1 MRVWFAVLAISCHA
15 ARTAPLPL
23 SPCTPKDSP
32 QPLQCGRLSV
42 PENRS
47 NPSGRFI
54 SIQVAVVPATGER
67 TSPPL
72 YDFAG
77 GPGISEVASAGYWL
91 TDGAIH
97 RRHRDVVLVD
107 QRGTGGSAF
116 LDCPEL
122 SLGDASA
129 EVFPDAAVESCRA
142 RLSQNADLAHYST
155 AETVADVDAVRAALG
170 HDRID
175 ISGLSYGSRVAQ
187 EYLRAHPDRVRAA
200 VLLGAVSP
208 EVKLPLTFAATAE
221 ETLEALARQC
231 ARDPDCH
238 AAVPDLMA
246 DVRGI
251 AAPPQFWEALRAQMI
266 TTDAQRRLPWLLHRA
281 ASGERGPLLEAMSP
295 HPDGA
300 STALLLAVECP
311 EDTLRATGAERAT
324 AAAGPFGDYRLRRQ
338 TAACRIWGVP
348 PLPDSRPS
356 FVTGDVPVLLL
367 AGEMDSV
374 TPPRWAEE
382 IARHLRHA
390 RVVTIPNLG
399 HFPAGLSH
407 MECYDQIIAQFF
419 EAGSAEKLD
428 TSCIQ
433 EMRPPPFSIAS
444 H

>member
-1 MRVWFAVLAISCHA
+1 MRVWVAVLALSCHA
-15 ARTAPLPL
+15 ARTAPLSL
-23 SPCTPKDSP
+23 TPCTPKGSP
-32 QPLQCGRLSV
+32 QPLQCGRLAV

-47 NPSGRFI
+47 ASAGRSI
-54 SIQVAVVPATGER
+54 SLQIAVVPATGER
-67 TSPPL
+67 SLPPL

-77 GPGISEVASAGYWL
+77 GPGISEVASAAFWL

-122 SLGDASA
+122 SMGDPSA
-129 EVFPDAAVESCRA
+129 EAFPDAAVESCRA

-155 AETVADVDAVRAALG
+155 AETVADVEAVRAALG

-200 VLLGAVSP
+200 VLLGAVAP
-208 EVKLPLTFAATAE
+208 DVKLPLPFATTAE
-221 ETLEALARQC
+221 ETLEALAGQC
-231 ARDPDCH
+231 ARDAGCH

-246 DVRGI
+246 DVRSI
-251 AAPPQFWEALRAQMI
+251 DAPPQFWEALRAQMI
-266 TTDAQRRLPWLLHRA
+266 ATDSQRRLPWLLHRA
-281 ASGERGPLLEAMSP
+281 ARGDRGPLLAALRP

-311 EDTLRATGAERAT
+311 EDTLRITDGERTT
-324 AAAGPFGDYRLRRQ
+324 AAAGPFGDYRVRRQ

-348 PLPDSRPS
+348 RAPDPRAS
-356 FVTGDVPVLLL
+356 FVSAEVPVLLM

-374 TPPRWAEE
+374 TPSRWAEE
-382 IARHLRHA
+382 IARHLKRA

-407 MECYDQIIAQFF
+407 MECYDQIVAQFF
-419 EAGSAEKLD
+419 EAGSAAGLD

-433 EMRPPPFSIAS
+433 AMQPPPFATGPQ
-444 H
+444 